1 MSGQQRST
9 EFGLIERYF
18 APLSKVEPGGYNL
31 TDDAASLVP
40 AEGCETIVTKDMMAS
55 GVHFFA
61 DDPPESLGR
70 KLLRVNLS
78 DLAAMGAVP
87 RAYLLGMALPDETS
101 SNWLEAFA
109 GGLAQDQEHF
119 SITLIGGDT
128 ILSTGGLTLSLTA
141 FGEVRQGQALRRSG
155 ARPGDDL
162 YVSGTLGD
170 AALGLLAIEGRL
182 EMIARSDRDY
192 FVSRYRLPEPRSQLG
207 MNLIGLAN
215 AAIDISDGLAADL
228 AHMCDASRAGA
239 CVETKLLPLSPAA
252 SAALAGD
259 GRLLTKILS
268 GGDDYELLISACP
281 GVGKKLVQAA
291 RASDTALA
299 RVGRITEEPGVRL
312 IGSDGAEILLA
323 NAGYTHF

>member
-1 MSGQQRST
+1 MLDRQLGS

-18 APLSKVEPGGYNL
+18 APLSMTEHGGYGL

-40 AEGCETIVTKDMMAS
+40 AEGCEIIVTKDMMAA

-87 RAYLLGMALPDETS
+87 RAYVLGLALPDETT

-109 GGLAQDQEHF
+109 GGLAQDQAHF

-128 ILSTGGLTLSLTA
+128 IIATGGLTLSLTA
-141 FGEVRQGQALRRSG
+141 FGEVKQNQALRRSG
-155 ARPGDDL
+155 ALPGDDL

-170 AALGLLAIEGRL
+170 AALGLLVAQDRL
-182 EMIARSDRDY
+182 EMIADSHCDY
-192 FVSRYRLPEPRSQLG
+192 LVSRYRLPEPRSELG
-207 MNLIGLAN
+207 GNLIGLAN

-228 AHMCDASRAGA
+228 GHMCVASRAGA
-239 CVETKLLPLSPAA
+239 SIETKLLPLSPAA

-268 GGDDYELLISACP
+268 GGDDYELLISARP
-281 GVGKKLVQAA
+281 EAAERLVQVA
-291 RASDTALA
+291 RAADTALT
-299 RVGRITEEPGVRL
+299 RVGCVTEEPGIRL
-312 IGSDGAEILLA
+312 VDSDGAEILLA
-323 NAGYTHF
+323 SAGYTHF